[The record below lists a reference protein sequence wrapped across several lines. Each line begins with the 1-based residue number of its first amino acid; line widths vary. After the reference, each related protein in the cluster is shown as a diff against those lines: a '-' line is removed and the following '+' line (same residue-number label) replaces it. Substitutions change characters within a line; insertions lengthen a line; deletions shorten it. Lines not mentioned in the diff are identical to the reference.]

1 MPPQRFLHKPTIVI
15 LLLLSLLSGRGLF
28 AADQSSVRFVPA
40 DPQSTLDPLRAAD
53 LPFVPGE
60 VLVGLHGD
68 QFQQHRRLQGT
79 ERATAES
86 LLAAIEP
93 REMSLLTAPVLGEP
107 VEVRLEVAE
116 GEEWSIIDRLRQDP
130 AVLFAEP
137 NWIVQASTVADVQP
151 LAPNDSFYRDYQW
164 NVQRIRSSRA
174 WAIGQ
179 GGYIHVAVLDSGIDL
194 NHPEFKDRVLPG
206 KNYISTGQPPQDD
219 SGHGTHVSGII
230 GASLNNVL
238 GIAGLAPN
246 ARLDPRKVLDG
257 NNRGSVGI
265 VSQAIRE
272 AADDGAR
279 IINLSLEVGAPS
291 TVLESAI
298 NYAAAKGVLLVASVG
313 NWAPTP
319 VRWPAA
325 YPAVLA
331 VAATDRYDVHTYYSS
346 PGPEVDIAAPGGLG
360 NQLIY
365 STWPAEVLC
374 GTPLPGGYC
383 TAIGTS
389 TAAAH
394 VSGVAALVWG
404 SHPDL
409 SANDVRAILLETAR
423 KTGEP
428 ADRVGA
434 GRVDAEA
441 AMRRGLQS
449 DLRLSTS
456 SIHLLAETESGPITQ
471 MVILSNPSSAG
482 LSWQASVSN
491 IGNWLSLSQTTGGQL
506 TNGVIQYG
514 SPAQITLTIAPQGL
528 TPGRYSETV
537 TVEATRSTGAKVIE
551 RINVELQVVD
561 RLHRHYLPLTMNLDR
576 TAQWR
581 RPGAQDRQRY
591 QMSNDSSIGLAIPFV
606 FPLGSEKFTDLRF
619 YDDGFVTLP
628 AQGSVIGRQTTCLGG
643 ESPARPAI
651 YGWWDDLDPGR
662 GGELS
667 TFQTADGA
675 FVIEFMNVSSAAT
688 VSPQYTTSFQIVMH
702 ASGRIELIYG
712 DVPANANGV
721 TVGVEALDGLFF
733 QQIACHTGSGRFGQL
748 PSSGSSY
755 VIDPEDL
762 R

>member
-28 AADQSSVRFVPA
+28 AADQSSVSFVLA
-40 DPQSTLDPLRAAD
+40 DPQATLDPLRAAD

-68 QFQQHRRLQGT
+68 QFQQHRRLQRT
-79 ERATAES
+79 EKAAAES
-86 LLAAIEP
+86 LLATIEP
-93 REMSLLTAPVLGEP
+93 RTVRLLTTPVAGEP

-137 NWIVQASTVADVQP
+137 NWIVQASTVAAVQP

-230 GASLNNVL
+230 GASLNNAL

-246 ARLDPRKVLDG
+246 ARLDPRKVLDS
-257 NNRGSVGI
+257 NNRGN
-265 VSQAIRE
+265 VSTVSKAIRE

-279 IINLSLEVGAPS
+279 IINLSLEAEAPS
-291 TVLESAI
+291 AVLESAI

-331 VAATDRYDVHTYYSS
+331 VAATDRYDSHTYYSS

-365 STWPAEVLC
+365 STWPADVLC
-374 GTPLPGGYC
+374 GTPLPGAYC

-394 VSGVAALVWG
+394 VTGVAALVWG

-409 SANDVRAILLETAR
+409 SADDVRAILLGTAR
-423 KTGEP
+423 QTGEP

-449 DLRLSTS
+449 DLELSTS
-456 SIHLLAETESGPITQ
+456 SIHLLAEPESGPITK
-471 MVILSNPSSAG
+471 MVTLSNPSSAS
-482 LSWQASVSN
+482 LSWQASVSSG
-491 IGNWLSLSQTTGGQL
+491 GNWLSLSRTTGDQL
-506 TNGVIQYG
+506 PSGVIQYG
-514 SPAQITLTIAPQGL
+514 VPAQITLKIYPQGL
-528 TPGRYSETV
+528 LPGRYVETI
-537 TVEATRSTGAKVIE
+537 TVEATRSTGTKIVE
-551 RINVELQVVD
+551 RITVELQVAE
-561 RLHRHYLPLTMNLDR
+561 RLYRHYLPLTMKVDSAPR
-576 TAQWR
+576 WR
-581 RPGAQDRQRY
+581 VPGAQERQRY
-591 QMSNDSSIGLAIPFV
+591 QMINDSSIGLGIPFV
-606 FPLGSEKFTDLRF
+606 FPLGSEQFTDLRF
-619 YDDGFVTLP
+619 YDDGFVTFP
-628 AQGSVIGRQTTCLGG
+628 AQGSVIGRQTTCLGN
-643 ESPARPAI
+643 ESSARPAI
-651 YGWWDDLDPGR
+651 YGWWDNLDPGR
-662 GGELS
+662 GGEVS
-667 TFQTADGA
+667 TFQAADGA
-675 FVIEFMNVSSAAT
+675 FVIEFMGVSSAAT
-688 VSPQYTTSFQIVMH
+688 VRPQYTTSFQIVMH
-702 ASGRIELIYG
+702 ASGRIELVYG
-712 DVPANANGV
+712 NVPADANGV

-733 QQIACHTGSGRFGQL
+733 QQIACHTDRGQFGKL
-748 PSSGSSY
+748 PNSGSSY
-755 VIDPEDL
+755 VIGPEDL